1 MGNVIDHEVFKNV
14 EWERKLLLK
23 EDEIVA
29 LSEKLDPTLNIQN
42 AGGAVSDGIYLELE
56 KENDFLKI
64 KIQNLSRIVPK

>member
-1 MGNVIDHEVFKNV
+1 MGNVIDHEVSKNV

-29 LSEKLDPTLNIQN
+29 LSEKLDRTLNIQN